1 MATEYERPAEL
12 AQAIERSPSLPE
24 GDDERFAGYGVMAAP
39 FSSGDLLAMRRFP
52 ASSLGGGYTTVWHRA
67 TSGEWTIWSDRP
79 PLETCPRYFGSAL
92 ARAIE
97 TPIQVTWSGPRS
109 LAIEVPAADLR
120 WTLELEATGTARLLT
135 ALGKALPDRFWRSP
149 RALAMLARV
158 AGRMLHA
165 GKLQLAGR
173 VPNGQTFV
181 ANPMLLW
188 TIASSSAVLAGRDF
202 GELAPLPEQT
212 HLGDFWLPQRGI
224 FAIGRAFFEPL
235 DATRHRVVPQAA
247 SEAAP
252 RTEQAPPPP

>member
-97 TPIQVTWSGPRS
+97 TPIQVTWSGPRR
-109 LAIEVPAADLR
+109 LASDAPAADAR
-120 WTLELEATGTARLLT
+120 RTPALEATRTARLPT
-135 ALGKALPDRFWRSP
+135 A
-149 RALAMLARV
+149 AR
-158 AGRMLHA
+158 
-165 GKLQLAGR
+165 
-173 VPNGQTFV
+173 
-181 ANPMLLW
+181 
-188 TIASSSAVLAGRDF
+188 
-202 GELAPLPEQT
+202 
-212 HLGDFWLPQRGI
+212 
-224 FAIGRAFFEPL
+224 
-235 DATRHRVVPQAA
+235 QAA
-247 SEAAP
+247 PYRFAP
-252 RTEQAPPPP
+252 RPP